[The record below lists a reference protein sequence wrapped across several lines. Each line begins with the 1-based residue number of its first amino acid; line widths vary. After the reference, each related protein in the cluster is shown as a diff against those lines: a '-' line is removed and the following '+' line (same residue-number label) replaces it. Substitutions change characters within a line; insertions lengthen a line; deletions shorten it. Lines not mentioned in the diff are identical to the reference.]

1 MALVFLSRR
10 PQKVLETKCQC
21 YNNDNGKPFKAFLVS
36 VDPKEVDLFEN
47 SETVVQQ
54 QTLGGKWE
62 SGFR

>member
-36 VDPKEVDLFEN
+36 VDPKEVHLSRRNDHFGKK
-47 SETVVQQ
+47 VV
-54 QTLGGKWE
+54 LLLL
-62 SGFR
+62 